1 MKRLPPSLHARALV
15 WLGQREHSRAE
26 LRSKLL
32 RAARAAQ
39 RHERAGADGAAA
51 RVPGADVA
59 INDAAAPE
67 DDETEYD
74 ETEAAIA
81 ARVERLLDAL
91 QAEGLLSEQRFVE
104 SRVRVRAAGHGARR
118 IEHELARHG
127 LKLPAAQQQALRD
140 SELQR
145 AAALWRRRF
154 GSAASDER
162 ERARQAR
169 FLAGRG
175 FSGEVIRRVLARAGA
190 LPDDDAVDPA

>member
-39 RHERAGADGAAA
+39 RRERAGADGAAA
-51 RVPGADVA
+51 RVAGSDAA
-59 INDAAAPE
+59 STDAAAPE
-67 DDETEYD
+67 DDETE
-74 ETEAAIA
+74 TAIA
-81 ARVERLLDAL
+81 ARVERLLDTL

>member
-39 RHERAGADGAAA
+39 RRERAGADGAAA
-51 RVPGADVA
+51 RVPGTDAA

-67 DDETEYD
+67 DDEA
-74 ETEAAIA
+74 ETAIA